1 MRKYLPFEVL
11 AFLSACV
18 CIGVLFYRWYLLGFG
33 SWVLTPLA
41 AIAGLLAADVTSGF
55 VHWWMDTWGT
65 PETPFF
71 GEMFI
76 RDFRVHHT
84 DQQEMT
90 RHGFFETNG
99 NNAIAALLVLVP
111 SVIWT
116 SDRPEVLV
124 FLILWMLG
132 ILFTNQIHKWA
143 HQAQPPV
150 LVMKLQSWDL
160 ILSPSLHARHHAWPY
175 TTYYNITTGWL
186 NFLIVKL
193 RIYSALER
201 GIVFV
206 TGWKPRP

>member
-18 CIGVLFYRWYLLGFG
+18 CIGILLYRWYLLGFG
-33 SWVLTPLA
+33 SWFLTPLA
-41 AIAGLLAADVTSGF
+41 VIAGLLAADVTSGF

-76 RDFRVHHT
+76 RDFRIHHT

-111 SVIWT
+111 AVIWT
-116 SDRPEVLV
+116 SGRPEVLA
-124 FLILWMLG
+124 FLISWMLG

-143 HQAQPPV
+143 HQAQPPIV
-150 LVMKLQSWDL
+150 VTKLQAWHL
-160 ILSPSLHARHHAWPY
+160 ILPPSLHAKHHAQPY

-186 NFLIVKL
+186 NFMIERL
-193 RIYSALER
+193 RIYPVLER